1 MEKDCVCYCD
11 KLLLPR
17 GLEMT
22 KNNVYMI
29 DQYRSGFCGEVGIEH
44 VGKQIVL
51 CGFVAVKRDHGQLVF
66 LDLRD
71 HTGIVQCIFEQSDS
85 NVDMAAQL
93 AAVTRESVVQIEG
106 VVYVR
111 EVGLKN
117 EKIATGDIEVRVA
130 SVKVLSLA
138 KSLPFDLDS
147 EMSEEAKL
155 RWRYLYLRGEQMQR
169 NLKMRADLT
178 LFIRNKMTEMSF
190 MEVQT
195 PILTGTSPE
204 GARDFLVPSRLHKGK
219 FYALPQAPQQF
230 KQLLMASGVNKYFQI
245 APCFRDEDSRAD
257 RSPGEFYQLDC
268 EIAYASQDVVL
279 QTMEHIVE
287 DMMKK
292 FWHGT
297 ISHAPFPIL
306 THDHAMEYYCSDKPD
321 LRNPLKFQDVTEA
334 VRYTDCHIFQDVFER
349 LGADGM
355 VKVLYVHY
363 ELTKPIINEL
373 EEQVKKLGLGGLA
386 FIKRNLSAKEGE
398 QISGTGKKLFESE
411 MLDKLLSK
419 DKNGYLLVFAGQAS
433 RVMKAGNYVRC
444 RLFDIFE
451 AEQHKDMLQFC
462 FVVDFPMFEYDEDA
476 KQIIFS
482 HNPFSMPKCSLDVS
496 DDELLRM
503 KAWQYDLVCNGI
515 ELASGAIRNHK
526 PDMLLKAFSIAGY
539 TEEAARKV
547 CDSMLHAFVYGVPP
561 HGGFA
566 IGLDRLLMILCGAT
580 NIREV
585 IAFPLTQ
592 NGQDLLMHAPSTV
605 ADISYLGLRVLEEIG
620 KSI

>member
-1 MEKDCVCYCD
+1 
-11 KLLLPR
+11 
-17 GLEMT
+17 MT
-22 KNNVYMI
+22 NSINNKNIHMI
-29 DQYRSGFCGEVGIEH
+29 DQYRSGFCGKVNKEH
-44 VGKQIVL
+44 VGQTVVI

-66 LDLRD
+66 IDLRD
-71 HTGIVQCIFEQSDS
+71 HTGIVQCIFEQKADEISLRIGE
-85 NVDMAAQL
+85 QL
-93 AAVTRESVVQIEG
+93 ASVTRESVVQIEG
-106 VVYVR
+106 VVYAR
-111 EVGLKN
+111 EAGLVN
-117 EKIATGDIEVRVA
+117 EKIATGSVEVRITGC
-130 SVKVLSLA
+130 KILSIA
-138 KSLPFDLDS
+138 KPLPFDMDG

-155 RWRYLYLRGEQMQR
+155 RWRYLYLRGEQMQK

-178 LFIRNKMTEMSF
+178 LFIRNKMTDMTF

-279 QTMEHIVE
+279 KTIENVVE
-287 DMMKK
+287 SMMKE
-292 FWHGT
+292 FWHGK
-297 ISHAPFPIL
+297 INHAPFPIL
-306 THDHAMEYYCSDKPD
+306 THDHAMEFYCSDKPD
-321 LRNPLKFQDVTEA
+321 LRNPLKFKNVTED
-334 VRYTDCHIFQDVFER
+334 VRHTDCHIFQDVFER
-349 LGADGM
+349 FGDDGM
-355 VKVLYVHY
+355 IKVLSVQY
-363 ELTKPIINEL
+363 ELSKKIISEL
-373 EEQVKKLGLGGLA
+373 EDQVKKLGLGGLA
-386 FIKRNLSAKEGE
+386 FIKRDINAREGE
-398 QISGTGKKLFESE
+398 QITGTGKKLFEMD
-411 MLDKLLSK
+411 MLDKLLAK
-419 DKNGYLLVFAGQAS
+419 DKNGYLLVFAGPAT
-433 RVMKAGNYVRC
+433 RVLKAGNHVRC
-444 RLFDIFE
+444 KLFEMFE
-451 AEQHKDMLQFC
+451 AEQHKDTLQFC

-482 HNPFSMPKCSLDVS
+482 HNPFSMPKGSLDAS
-496 DDELLRM
+496 EKELLKM

-547 CDSMLHAFVYGVPP
+547 CDSMLHSFVYGVPP

-592 NGQDLLMHAPSTV
+592 NGQDLLMHAPSTI
-605 ADISYLGLRVLEEIG
+605 ADISYLGLSVIEEVV
-620 KSI
+620 KKAD